1 MREQNDPDNII
12 IVLISSNF
20 VEMTVENFVL
30 CKSHIGGVKYHQY
43 LLLYLPKIA
52 TKLYGP
58 ARCKEDV
65 LLSFQLAGL
74 GKIFVLR
81 FICWQ
86 YCINYRNFISFPSV
100 KFCGNIQ
107 FPQSFGWIS
116 QNSAE
121 TIRFSQNFRIRE
133 LVEITVFNAV
143 QSVTSKQIYVQS

>member
-1 MREQNDPDNII
+1 MREQNDPNNII

-30 CKSHIGGVKYHQY
+30 CKSNIGGVKYHQY

-86 YCINYRNFISFPSV
+86 YCINYRNFISFSSV
-100 KFCGNIQ
+100 KILWKHTVSSEFRVNLPKLCRNYTFFTK
-107 FPQSFGWIS
+107 FPHQRIS
-116 QNSAE
+116 WNDG
-121 TIRFSQNFRIRE
+121 I
-133 LVEITVFNAV
+133 
-143 QSVTSKQIYVQS
+143 

>member
-1 MREQNDPDNII
+1 MLKWLWKILRC
-12 IVLISSNF
+12 V
-20 VEMTVENFVL
+20 
-30 CKSHIGGVKYHQY
+30 SHILGGDKYHQY
-43 LLLYLPKIA
+43 LLLISLKNCYLIMQA
-52 TKLYGP
+52 GALQRRRSTF
-58 ARCKEDV
+58 V
-65 LLSFQLAGL
+65 LAGL

-86 YCINYRNFISFPSV
+86 YCINYRNFISFPRV

>member
-1 MREQNDPDNII
+1 MREQNDPNNII

-81 FICWQ
+81 FIC
-86 YCINYRNFISFPSV
+86 
-100 KFCGNIQ
+100 
-107 FPQSFGWIS
+107 
-116 QNSAE
+116 
-121 TIRFSQNFRIRE
+121 
-133 LVEITVFNAV
+133 
-143 QSVTSKQIYVQS
+143 